1 MVNYTIDHLKELESE
16 AIFVIREIASQFE
29 NPALLFSGG
38 KDSIILTHLAKKA
51 FYPAKI
57 PFPLIHI
64 DTGHNFPETIKFRDN
79 LVNKLGV
86 NLIVG
91 LVQESIDKG
100 LVKEETG
107 ADASR
112 NSLQITTLLETLEVN
127 KIDGAMGGARRDE
140 EKARAKERFFS
151 HRDEFGQWDP
161 KNQRPELW
169 NLFNGRKNYGEHFR
183 VFPIS
188 NWTEM
193 DVWEYIKL
201 EKIELPS
208 LYFSHQRECITRDN
222 VILANSDFIKVKDN
236 EVVKKLTV
244 RFRTCGDMPIT
255 GAIES
260 KANNIEDI
268 IKEVATTR
276 TTERGGRADDK
287 RAETA
292 MEDRKKQGYF

>member
-29 NPALLFSGG
+29 SPALLFSGG

-64 DTGHNFPETIKFRDN
+64 DTGHNFPETIKFRDD
-79 LVNKLGV
+79 LVNELGV

-91 LVQESIDKG
+91 LVQESIDRG

-112 NSLQITTLLETLEVN
+112 NTLQITTLLETLEVN

-201 EKIELPS
+201 EKIKLPS
-208 LYFSHQRECITRDN
+208 LYFSHQRECIIRDN
-222 VILANSDFIKVKDN
+222 VILANSNFIKVKDN

-260 KANNIEDI
+260 KANNIDDI